1 MIKLK
6 NILEFH
12 HGKAPSA
19 KDPKKDGNKRVFQG
33 KGYRVT
39 LKKDKN
45 YMKEI
50 SSYLKINK
58 NFNKDKYYINLK
70 NTCNN
75 VVSDL
80 KSHL

>member
-1 MIKLK
+1 
-6 NILEFH
+6 
-12 HGKAPSA
+12 
-19 KDPKKDGNKRVFQG
+19 
-33 KGYRVT
+33 
-39 LKKDKN
+39 
-45 YMKEI
+45 MKEI

-80 KSHL
+80 KVIYNQYLKK

>member
-45 YMKEI
+45 YTEKV
-50 SSYLKINK
+50 L
-58 NFNKDKYYINLK
+58 D
-70 NTCNN
+70 
-75 VVSDL
+75 VSGEKKPFG
-80 KSHL
+80 KSHSKIAKTNFFGDVMNKQTV